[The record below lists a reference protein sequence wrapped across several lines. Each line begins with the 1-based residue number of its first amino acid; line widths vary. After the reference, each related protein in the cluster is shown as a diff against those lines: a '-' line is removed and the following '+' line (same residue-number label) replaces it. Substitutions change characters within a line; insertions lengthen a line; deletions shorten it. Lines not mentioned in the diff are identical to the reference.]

1 MKRKG
6 ASIIFVNDNRQVLL
20 FLRDNIPSIPYPNM
34 WDVPGGHV
42 EKFESPGQC
51 IVREMKEEM
60 NLILDDFVLFS
71 KIEFDDRIEY
81 TFWAKADFAIAEI
94 ELTEGQKLKW
104 FTQEEAKQTQLAYGF
119 NEIVEKFFN
128 QVLIEAT
135 MGGKMKKIDR
145 DIEKVYS
152 VKQMVGKL
160 RRLADCLEKGKNFQI
175 QIAGERIFVPSN
187 SIFNIEHEREGNNE
201 EIEFQFKWERS

>member
-42 EKFESPGQC
+42 EKFESPEQC

-60 NLILDDFVLFS
+60 NLILDAFELFS
-71 KIEFDDRIEY
+71 EIEFKDRIEY
-81 TFWAKADFAIAEI
+81 TFWAKVDFVIDEI
-94 ELTEGQKLKW
+94 DLTEGQKLKW

-128 QVLIEAT
+128 
-135 MGGKMKKIDR
+135 
-145 DIEKVYS
+145 
-152 VKQMVGKL
+152 
-160 RRLADCLEKGKNFQI
+160 
-175 QIAGERIFVPSN
+175 
-187 SIFNIEHEREGNNE
+187 
-201 EIEFQFKWERS
+201 